1 MKKMSAKAGFGVLAA
16 LMHEEARPI
25 LLDEASALDAD
36 EEVLETLLSRLRK
49 AVAFDYEL
57 GYSYSLLLSWLT
69 ARVGPRLK
77 TACEL
82 VEAVVDNAAAASTN
96 IVMPRWALSVSI
108 DSALQRRMPCVPFI
122 DADDGAIADAYR
134 GLVEHLEFIATLPDE
149 QQRLELLNSAIPW
162 RIVALV
168 DRLEPESIRSDGKPT
183 SIKTRIGTLRSR
195 TLRPDSPG
203 IEHAWWKHLN
213 EDLCSRRHA
222 LSHLG
227 EDDGWSFSHCLKNM
241 WTLQEARSACAAIA
255 LAVLNQVATD
265 LRARPADPGIL
276 DAVLRDA
283 ETEWLDH
290 QDEAAPP

>member
-1 MKKMSAKAGFGVLAA
+1 MKKMSAKAGLGVLAA

-69 ARVGPRLK
+69 ARVGPRLN
-77 TACEL
+77 TTCEL

-96 IVMPRWALSVSI
+96 IVMPRWALSVPI

-122 DADDGAIADAYR
+122 DADDSIIAAAYR
-134 GLVEHLEFIATLPDE
+134 GLVEHLEFIAVLPDE
-149 QQRLELLNSAIPW
+149 QQRLELLNSAMPW

-168 DRLEPESIRSDGKPT
+168 DRLEPESVRSDGKPT
-183 SIKTRIGTLRSR
+183 SIKTRIGMLRSR
-195 TLRPDSPG
+195 TLKTGPPG

-227 EDDGWSFSHCLKNM
+227 EDEGWSFSHCVKNM
-241 WTLQEARSACAAIA
+241 LTLQEARSACAAIA

-265 LRARPADPGIL
+265 LRARPADPRIL